1 MRTRSHPI
9 LLAALLAAAFPA
21 RAGTVLKWYEATRLE
36 GKPAHRT
43 VVAYSSELG
52 LRMQIV
58 EVGGPVESAPGAS
71 VLLWVAGT
79 GALHV
84 KEGSKEWVTVT
95 PALVSS
101 LRSKGER
108 RGKPPVLPAP
118 PVTVK
123 KTGSRHTVNS
133 FPCEAY
139 TLQQKGFP
147 TRIVCLGNPGPIGI
161 DETTRRNFREM
172 SRLLASFME
181 LADQAGGGAPA
192 PDEGIR
198 YNTYDMPGGFP
209 IRAWE
214 ARRGETWLDSELVS
228 VAPGETPPSLFEPPA
243 APSGTAGPSAP
254 PVTPAAPP
262 RSGR

>member
-1 MRTRSHPI
+1 
-9 LLAALLAAAFPA
+9 
-21 RAGTVLKWYEATRLE
+21 
-36 GKPAHRT
+36 
-43 VVAYSSELG
+43 VVAFSSELG

-58 EVGGPVESAPGAS
+58 EVAGGAESASGSS
-71 VLLWVAGT
+71 VLLWVAAT

-84 KEGSKEWVTVT
+84 KEGAKEWVTVT

-108 RGKPPVLPAP
+108 QGQGSGKSPAP
-118 PVTVK
+118 PTLPVTVK

-139 TLQQKGFP
+139 TLQKKGFP
-147 TRIVCLGNPGPIGI
+147 TRIVCLGEPGALGI
-161 DETTRRNFREM
+161 DETTLRNFREM
-172 SRLLASFME
+172 SRLLTAFMDVAE
-181 LADQAGGGAPA
+181 RSAGGAPS

-209 IRAWE
+209 VRAWE
-214 ARRGETWLDSELVS
+214 TRRGETWLDSELVS
-228 VAPGETPPSLFEPPA
+228 IAADETPPSLFEPPA
-243 APSGTAGPSAP
+243 APAGPAAP
-254 PVTPAAPP
+254 PVSPAAPP